1 MGEQRQTYFD
11 IIGEFGR
18 FAFRQ
23 HPERFN
29 ETVHGLIQSLN

>member
-1 MGEQRQTYFD
+1 MGKQHHTYFH
-11 IIGEFGR
+11 IIGESGR

-29 ETVHGLIQSLN
+29 ETDHGLIQSLN